1 MNYLAHL
8 FLADDS
14 DEFLIGSFLG
24 DFVKGAVD
32 DRYSEEITRGIIF
45 HRKIDTYADAHERTV
60 ASRNLFKPERRRFAG
75 IIVDI
80 CYDHFLAKHWPNYSD
95 IKLSAFISYVYE
107 TLQTYY
113 EILPERLKYILPRM
127 IKQNWLESYQT
138 IDGVEITLN
147 RISKRITKEN
157 SLKGSIEEIRLNY
170 NALEKNFLDFLPDL
184 VVYAKSYRLEP
195 EK

>member
-24 DFVKGAVD
+24 DFVKGTLD

-45 HRKIDTYADAHERTV
+45 HRKIDAYADAHERTV
-60 ASRNLFKPERRRFAG
+60 ASKNLFKPKRRRFAG

-80 CYDHFLAKHWPNYSD
+80 CYDHFLAKHWSNYSS

-107 TLQTYY
+107 TLQKHD

-147 RISKRITKEN
+147 RISKRIARKN

-170 NALEKNFLDFLPDL
+170 NALEKNFLDFIPDL
-184 VVYAKSYRLEP
+184 VVYAKSYSFKP